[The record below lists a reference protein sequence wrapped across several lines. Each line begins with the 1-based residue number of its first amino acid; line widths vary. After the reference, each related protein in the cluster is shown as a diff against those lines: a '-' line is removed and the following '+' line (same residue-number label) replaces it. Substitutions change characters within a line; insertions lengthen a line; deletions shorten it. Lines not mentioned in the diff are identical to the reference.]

1 MLSSSYHISDIANLT
16 CTLIVATSTLT
27 MQQRSKLK
35 CGTLTEKRIAKLN
48 ELDFTWDC
56 RKNAM
61 SEKIGEASA
70 EHTLDNSDDDE
81 V

>member
-1 MLSSSYHISDIANLT
+1 
-16 CTLIVATSTLT
+16 

-35 CGTLTEKRIAKLN
+35 CGTLSEKRIAKLN

-56 RKNAM
+56 RK
-61 SEKIGEASA
+61 SA
-70 EHTLDNSDDDE
+70 ESKNTNNETPVDLTADESDCDE